1 MLLSLEQLEIIQH
14 CSISQARL
22 MVLLKLTDEG
32 KNRVRGKASVVKWN
46 NPHDAKLE
54 LTLTVQ
60 AHGQFLMG
68 AADCVAGNE
77 GCRDARKVV
86 AHSVG

>member
-14 CSISQARL
+14 YSISQARL

-60 AHGQFLMG
+60 GYGQGLMG
-68 AADCVAGNE
+68 AADGLGGNE

-86 AHSVG
+86 AHNVG